1 MRIGPSFGTQITS
14 SAPCI
19 QLFKR
24 HRLLPILRFIGDT
37 ALPLQVEFELL

>member
-1 MRIGPSFGTQITS
+1 MSIGAGFGTEITS

-37 ALPLQVEFELL
+37 ALPLQVKFELP

>member
-1 MRIGPSFGTQITS
+1 MRIGPGFGTEITS

-24 HRLLPILRFIGDT
+24 HRLLSILRPIGDT
-37 ALPLQVEFELL
+37 APPLQIKIELL